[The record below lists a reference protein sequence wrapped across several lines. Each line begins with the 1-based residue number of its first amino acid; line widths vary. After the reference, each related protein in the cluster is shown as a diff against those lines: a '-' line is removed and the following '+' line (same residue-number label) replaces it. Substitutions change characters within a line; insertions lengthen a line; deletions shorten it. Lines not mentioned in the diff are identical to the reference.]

1 MKWRRRAA
9 VLALFVS
16 TVGIQLTAQEAAHLG
31 QAAKPTEDS
40 WLKDPITNCSVWGS
54 DLRGDNLIS
63 WSGDCHDGKATGT
76 GVLSWIHD
84 GKLAGRYSGPM
95 VDGKAQGLGTIDFWL
110 DNQYLHYEG
119 SFLNSKLDGWGS
131 VRWPD
136 GGHLEGEFKDDAP
149 SGLVRYTAANG
160 SSYAGEVK
168 NELAD
173 GQGHQ
178 ILPDKEEY
186 YGQFRQGKREGEGV
200 LLLPNGDIFTGS
212 FRNDQPS
219 GTGKLQ
225 LASGIVYEGPF
236 VNGLCTF
243 NHSNAAA
250 DCSAPGCP
258 RSAADKRTQ
267 HCSG

>member
-1 MKWRRRAA
+1 MEN
-9 VLALFVS
+9 VCGG
-16 TVGIQLTAQEAAHLG
+16 TGGIRQRGRYSITAQEAAHPG
-31 QAAKPTEDS
+31 QAANSTEDS
-40 WLKDPITNCSVWGS
+40 WLKDPITNCAVWGS
-54 DLRGDNLIS
+54 DLSGDNLIS
-63 WSGDCHDGKATGT
+63 WSGDCRDGKANGT
-76 GVLSWIHD
+76 GVLSWIND

-119 SFLNSKLDGWGS
+119 SFLNSKLDGWGN

-136 GGHLEGEFKDDAP
+136 GSHLEGEFKDDAP
-149 SGLVRYTAANG
+149 SGLVRYKAANG

-200 LLLPNGDIFTGS
+200 LFCPMATFSQAASAMTNPAEQESSNWRVESYTKVLLSTAFPQEKEKFLLRTAILG
-212 FRNDQPS
+212 
-219 GTGKLQ
+219 
-225 LASGIVYEGPF
+225 A
-236 VNGLCTF
+236 VN
-243 NHSNAAA
+243 S
-250 DCSAPGCP
+250 
-258 RSAADKRTQ
+258 
-267 HCSG
+267 